1 MKNYWRDVRLI
12 PIVLLATI
20 CLFVLKVSGIVFDG
34 GYTLAERLQNRG
46 QPELKVTTG
55 EQIPAYPKIIR
66 EDQRGQT
73 FAEAEPAAKPKPWA
87 QEMFNFNGDSADI
100 TGSVG
105 EKDKKGEYGK
115 DGKEAAK
122 PPEKVQKIDGM
133 AVSDTPPGDTK
144 VEVGGAVV
152 QDSSHIASAGERA
165 VLERLQERRQE
176 LDDRN
181 RSLDMRESLLK
192 AAEKRIN
199 AKLAELR
206 GMETQVD
213 GAQASRLKSNA
224 ARFKDLVAMYEN
236 MKSKDAARI
245 FDRLDLKILVD
256 VSTQMKPA
264 KMAEIMGLM
273 TPESA
278 ERLTVELAN
287 RAGGNASPAA
297 DQLPKIQGRPTAR

>member
-1 MKNYWRDVRLI
+1 MKNYWRDLRLI

-20 CLFVLKVSGIVFDG
+20 CLFVLKVSGIVFNG

-46 QPELKVTTG
+46 QPELKITTG
-55 EQIPAYPKIIR
+55 ENIPAYPKIIR
-66 EDQRGQT
+66 EDRNGQT
-73 FAEAEPAAKPKPWA
+73 FAAAGPAAKPKPWA

-105 EKDKKGEYGK
+105 EKEKKAEG
-115 DGKEAAK
+115 GKEEAK
-122 PPEKVQKIDGM
+122 PAERTQRIAGM
-133 AVSDTPPGDTK
+133 PVSDTPPADTK

-181 RSLDMRESLLK
+181 RSIDMRENLLK

-199 AKLAELR
+199 AKLSELR
-206 GMETQVD
+206 GLETQVD
-213 GAQASRLKSNA
+213 GAQVSRQKSNV

-245 FDRLDLKILVD
+245 FDRLDLKILVE

-287 RAGGNASPAA
+287 RAGGNTSPAA
-297 DQLPKIQGRPTAR
+297 DQLPKIQGRPVAR

>member
-105 EKDKKGEYGK
+105 EKDKKGEDGK

>member
-66 EDQRGQT
+66 EDRRGHA
-73 FAEAEPAAKPKPWA
+73 FAAAEPAAKPKPWA

-105 EKDKKGEYGK
+105 EKDKKG
-115 DGKEAAK
+115 KEAAK

-133 AVSDTPPGDTK
+133 AVSDTPPRDTK

-245 FDRLDLKILVD
+245 FDRLDLKILVE